1 MPSSQQFLDACDRML
16 VSSDGKMLKNL
27 LNDDLLSN
35 NEFEFTVRAH
45 IIEAREVQEAKRTTY
60 LTKVDDVK
68 ISPVVRVSWIKEKDG
83 AFEVLMVNHTKIR
96 NDTHNPTY
104 DQLIVFKKLLT
115 PKDFYFHTKIKFE
128 ILDASSWEREKIL
141 STYEFNIFGDII
153 DHTSEV
159 ATRLYSPDTAEK

>member
-1 MPSSQQFLDACDRML
+1 MQSDQHFKDACARML
-16 VSSDGKMLKNL
+16 VSSDGKMLKSSWEDNII
-27 LNDDLLSN
+27 LSET
-35 NEFEFTVRAH
+35 EFEFTVRAH

-60 LTKVDDVK
+60 LTKVDDAK

-128 ILDASSWEREKIL
+128 IF
-141 STYEFNIFGDII
+141 Y
-153 DHTSEV
+153 
-159 ATRLYSPDTAEK
+159 